1 VEDLVRALETR
12 GGVFRWQRPYLRSVS
27 SSRRFALT
35 SSLSVSSCA
44 SCPIGELDMATVGL
58 VAEELTDLRDV
69 GFESLVLDLR
79 RLQFMDSSGVHLILD
94 ADGYARTNGHDFA
107 VIPGPP
113 VIQRLFELSGV
124 GDQLQFRDP

>member
-1 VEDLVRALETR
+1 
-12 GGVFRWQRPYLRSVS
+12 
-27 SSRRFALT
+27 
-35 SSLSVSSCA
+35 
-44 SCPIGELDMATVGL
+44 MATVGL

-124 GDQLQFRDP
+124 GGHLRFCDD